1 MEKFSLSY
9 SFVAIAHEKI
19 PDFFVLIFIVDTIQ
33 KQRRDSMASSLFE
46 LAQPTL
52 TKVISKQ
59 NYLLFG
65 F

>member
-1 MEKFSLSY
+1 MFLS
-9 SFVAIAHEKI
+9 VPKNQK
-19 PDFFVLIFIVDTIQ
+19 PNFFVLIFIVDTIQ

-46 LAQPTL
+46 LGQPTI
-52 TKVISKQ
+52 TKIKTKQ

>member
-1 MEKFSLSY
+1 MFLS
-9 SFVAIAHEKI
+9 VPKNQKPH
-19 PDFFVLIFIVDTIQ
+19 FFVLIFIVDTIQ

-46 LAQPTL
+46 LEQPTM
-52 TKVISKQ
+52 TKIKTKQ